1 MTTESLG
8 ETAHDESIRSARD
21 VLAWSRSLV
30 DPATHEAISTLPE
43 PVRHI
48 AGYHFGW
55 WDAEGLPTDTGGK
68 ALRPALTLLAC
79 ETVGGAAALALP
91 AAVAV
96 ELVHNFSLLHDD
108 VMDGDAT
115 RRHRPTAWSVFGVN
129 PAILVGDVLL
139 TLAVEVLAVSGGPTR
154 LLSAGVLDLLDGQN
168 SDMAFEERLDVSL
181 PECLAMAAG
190 KTGALLRSACALGAA
205 TGGGTPGQ
213 IACLGSFGSHLGLA
227 FQLIDDLLGIWG
239 DPAVT
244 GKSVHSDLL
253 NRKKSL
259 PVVFALTSD
268 TAAGRELMT
277 LYESPD
283 PFDPGHAAALVDRA
297 GGRAWAQ
304 SRADQLL
311 DQALS
316 ELHTATPA
324 SRARAELTTLA
335 HLTAHR
341 TH

>member
-1 MTTESLG
+1 MTTDSIDD
-8 ETAHDESIRSARD
+8 TARSARD

-30 DPATHEAISTLPE
+30 DPATHEAISTLPD

-55 WDAEGLPTDTGGK
+55 WDAEGRPTDSGGK

-79 ETVGGAAALALP
+79 DAVSGSAASAVP

-96 ELVHNFSLLHDD
+96 ELVHNFSLMHDD
-108 VMDGDAT
+108 VMDGDTT

-139 TLAVEVLAVSGGPTR
+139 TLAVEILAVSGGPTR
-154 LLSAGVLDLLDGQN
+154 LLSTAVLDLLGGQN

-181 PECLAMAAG
+181 AECLAMAAG
-190 KTGALLRSACALGAA
+190 KTGALLRSACALGAT
-205 TGGGTPGQ
+205 TGGGTPAQ
-213 IACLGSFGSHLGLA
+213 IAHLSDFGSHLGLA
-227 FQLIDDLLGIWG
+227 FQLVDDLLGIWG

-244 GKSVHSDLL
+244 GKPVHSDLL

-268 TAAGRELMT
+268 TSAGRNLMT
-277 LYESPD
+277 LYESPA
-283 PFDPGHAAALVDRA
+283 PFDPEHAAALVDQA

-304 SRADQLL
+304 SHADHLL
-311 DQALS
+311 DQALT
-316 ELHTATPA
+316 ELNAATHAP
-324 SRARAELTTLA
+324 RARTELTTLA
-335 HLTAHR
+335 YLATHR
-341 TH
+341 TR